1 MQPRWVPALRAAIG
15 AFLVLAALAA
25 LAIAWPW
32 DGIDL
37 AMLLWL
43 GLGLFLIWASRAERS
58 GTRLSDD
65 AITVTSGRRV
75 SALTRGDILDLRHDD
90 PANPWRVQAVLRD
103 GRTVTL
109 LGVPPAELER
119 LRAWHLGRPTR
130 EG

>member
-75 SALTRGDILDLRHDD
+75 SALTPGDILDLRHDD

-109 LGVPPAELER
+109 LGVPPAGLER
-119 LRAWHLGRPTR
+119 LQAWHLGRPTR